1 MVIFIQQTQRQYP
14 FCLITICCVCDAFFC
29 PGTDISAMLQPII
42 IVKFRTMIH
51 VPHVASPL
59 LGADGRCFKGI
70 PKYKNFGPLK
80 SEYFEN
86 GKLQRYVSIRA

>member
-1 MVIFIQQTQRQYP
+1 MR
-14 FCLITICCVCDAFFC
+14 FFC

-59 LGADGRCFKGI
+59 LGADGRCFQGI

-80 SEYFEN
+80 SEYLEN